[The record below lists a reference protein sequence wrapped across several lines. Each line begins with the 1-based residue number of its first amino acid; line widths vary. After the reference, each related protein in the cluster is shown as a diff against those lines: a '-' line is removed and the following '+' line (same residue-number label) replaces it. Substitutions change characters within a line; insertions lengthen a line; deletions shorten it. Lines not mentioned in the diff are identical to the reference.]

1 MRYQTNLTTTV
12 PFQQS
17 LSADFIKK
25 ELVEAGTVQEFED
38 GAIILREDAY
48 SRAVPVVLSGVVRVA
63 RVDEEG
69 REVVLYYILEGE
81 SCILSILS
89 GLHGE
94 RANVRAVAEGKTTVV
109 FVPLTKIKKLLA
121 EHPLWLE
128 HVFRLYHKR
137 YQELLEVVEAIA
149 FRKLDERLLDFIR
162 KKAAVSGNSIIH
174 ITHEQLANELGTA
187 RVVVSRLLKQLE
199 RQGTVQLGRNKIV
212 LL

>member
-1 MRYQTNLTTTV
+1 MTTD
-12 PFQQS
+12 PFGQS
-17 LSADFIKK
+17 LSAEFIKK

-38 GAIILREDAY
+38 GTIILREDTY

-69 REVVLYYILEGE
+69 REVVLYYIVEGE

-89 GLHGE
+89 GLHSE
-94 RANVRAVAEGKTTVV
+94 RANVRAVAEGQATVV
-109 FVPLTKIKKLLA
+109 FVPLEKVKKLLA
-121 EHPLWLE
+121 EHSLWLE
-128 HVFRLYHKR
+128 YVFRLYYKR

-162 KKAAVSGNSIIH
+162 KKAAVSGNSILY

-199 RQGTVQLGRNKIV
+199 RQGTLQLGRNKIV